1 MACCRTTSLRLGRT
15 TALRSLKGNTIVQG
29 AKAEVPVPDK
39 AASRLRTEGQLQ
51 LPLGAKLEAR
61 PGPGTMLGSVATGV
75 GSGQRPS
82 SQPNG
87 EQGWGNTTSSD
98 ISSCANGPLRAAA
111 AAVAAGAVAFAVVP
125 VMGSPTAEQS
135 LKGGSHMLL
144 KRNRGDAEV
153 AGEPSKRGRPEGN
166 ITGKLPVVADG
177 LLRHPSLHTV
187 GSEPGELPPGAL

>member
-1 MACCRTTSLRLGRT
+1 MLCT
-15 TALRSLKGNTIVQG
+15 TALRLGSLSGNTIVQG

-39 AASRLRTEGQLQ
+39 AASRLRAEGQLQ

-61 PGPGTMLGSVATGV
+61 PGPETMLGSVATGV

-87 EQGWGNTTSSD
+87 EQGWGNTPSSD
-98 ISSCANGPLRAAA
+98 IKSCANGPLRVAA
-111 AAVAAGAVAFAVVP
+111 AAVAAGAVASAVVP
-125 VMGSPTAEQS
+125 VMGSPPAEQN

-144 KRNRGDAEV
+144 KRNRDAEV

-166 ITGKLPVVADG
+166 TSVKLPVVADG
-177 LLRHPSLHTV
+177 LLRHASLHTV
-187 GSEPGELPPGAL
+187 GSEPGELPSGAL